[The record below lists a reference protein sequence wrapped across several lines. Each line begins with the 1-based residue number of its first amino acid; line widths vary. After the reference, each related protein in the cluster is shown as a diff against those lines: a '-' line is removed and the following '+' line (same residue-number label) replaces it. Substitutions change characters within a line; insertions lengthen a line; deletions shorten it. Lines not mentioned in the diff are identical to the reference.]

1 MPSVKTNIFG
11 VKILSV
17 LQSNSPTLKQWPFL
31 LRPTQKILNLSDH
44 PPPPPSLWAAPLRIL
59 ENLTSPLKCE
69 LVQKNKDS
77 VFKEKVFF
85 ISYNEIRTHSQE
97 QEVRLLL
104 NILFLLCS

>member
-44 PPPPPSLWAAPLRIL
+44 PPPPPLFMSSPPQNFGELDFPLEMWTRPKKQRL
-59 ENLTSPLKCE
+59 
-69 LVQKNKDS
+69 S
-77 VFKEKVFF
+77 V
-85 ISYNEIRTHSQE
+85 
-97 QEVRLLL
+97 
-104 NILFLLCS
+104 

>member
-44 PPPPPSLWAAPLRIL
+44 PPPPLFMSSPLRIL